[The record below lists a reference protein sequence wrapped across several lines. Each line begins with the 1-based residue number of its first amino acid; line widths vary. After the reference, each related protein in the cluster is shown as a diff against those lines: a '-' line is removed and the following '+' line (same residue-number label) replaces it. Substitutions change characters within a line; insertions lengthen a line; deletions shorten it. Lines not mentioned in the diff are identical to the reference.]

1 MIWIMLATLAVVFVV
16 GFRVLTSGARKAI
29 RRLSDRLN
37 IDVVPVESM
46 VDQMGKSAGDE
57 FLRYLHRPDES
68 HLQNAAQVLLIWQI
82 VIVDGSEQNLL
93 QWHRILQKAR
103 LAAPIT
109 DAQVRLALGFLRE
122 TEPEM
127 QDINAFQ
134 MRYNA
139 FFQPAEGVHWLHWNR
154 FVLSA
159 YRPRLTCRV
168 DKTFTPHP
176 VIFALFRF
184 DLNSSSSNTVKVAK
198 TLNASH
204 ISMLKWSAFP
214 LKHATGNTMSEFIAE
229 NRGADAITRPNWSA
243 VFSVAFCVAC
253 LIIVEFLPVSLL
265 TPMAQ
270 DLGISEGVAGQS
282 VTVTAFVAMFASL
295 FITQTIQATDRRYV
309 VILFA
314 VLLTLSCLL
323 VSFANS
329 FSLLL
334 IGRACLGL
342 ALGGFWA
349 MSASLTMRLVP
360 PRTVPK
366 ALSVIFGAVSIA
378 LVIAAP
384 LGSFLGELIGWRN
397 VFNAAAV
404 MGVLCIFWII
414 KSLPS
419 LPGEPSHQKQNTFRL
434 LQRPG
439 VMAGMIAIFMSFAGQ
454 FAFFTYIRPVYMN
467 LAGFGVDGL
476 TLVLLSFGIAS
487 FIGTSLSSFIL
498 KRSVKLA
505 LAGAPLILAVSA
517 LVLTL
522 WGSDKIV
529 ATGVA
534 IIWGLTF
541 ALVPVGWSTWI
552 TRSLADQAEKA
563 GSIQVAV
570 IQLANTCG
578 AAIGGYALDNI
589 GLTSPLMLSGTL
601 MLLTALL
608 VTAKVKMKKS

>member
-1 MIWIMLATLAVVFVV
+1 
-16 GFRVLTSGARKAI
+16 
-29 RRLSDRLN
+29 
-37 IDVVPVESM
+37 
-46 VDQMGKSAGDE
+46 
-57 FLRYLHRPDES
+57 
-68 HLQNAAQVLLIWQI
+68 
-82 VIVDGSEQNLL
+82 
-93 QWHRILQKAR
+93 
-103 LAAPIT
+103 
-109 DAQVRLALGFLRE
+109 
-122 TEPEM
+122 
-127 QDINAFQ
+127 
-134 MRYNA
+134 
-139 FFQPAEGVHWLHWNR
+139 
-154 FVLSA
+154 
-159 YRPRLTCRV
+159 
-168 DKTFTPHP
+168 
-176 VIFALFRF
+176 
-184 DLNSSSSNTVKVAK
+184 
-198 TLNASH
+198 
-204 ISMLKWSAFP
+204 
-214 LKHATGNTMSEFIAE
+214 MSEFIAE
-229 NRGADAITRPNWSA
+229 NRGANAITRPNWSA

-265 TPMAQ
+265 MPMAQ

-384 LGSFLGELIGWRN
+384 LG
-397 VFNAAAV
+397 
-404 MGVLCIFWII
+404 VLCIFWII

-487 FIGTSLSSFIL
+487 FVGTSLSSFIL

-505 LAGAPLILAVSA
+505 LAGAPFVLALSA

-522 WGSDKIV
+522 WGGDKIV

-541 ALVPVGWSTWI
+541 ALIPVGWSTWI

-578 AAIGGYALDNI
+578 AAIGGYVLDNI

>member
-1 MIWIMLATLAVVFVV
+1 
-16 GFRVLTSGARKAI
+16 
-29 RRLSDRLN
+29 
-37 IDVVPVESM
+37 
-46 VDQMGKSAGDE
+46 
-57 FLRYLHRPDES
+57 
-68 HLQNAAQVLLIWQI
+68 
-82 VIVDGSEQNLL
+82 
-93 QWHRILQKAR
+93 
-103 LAAPIT
+103 
-109 DAQVRLALGFLRE
+109 
-122 TEPEM
+122 
-127 QDINAFQ
+127 
-134 MRYNA
+134 
-139 FFQPAEGVHWLHWNR
+139 
-154 FVLSA
+154 
-159 YRPRLTCRV
+159 
-168 DKTFTPHP
+168 
-176 VIFALFRF
+176 
-184 DLNSSSSNTVKVAK
+184 
-198 TLNASH
+198 
-204 ISMLKWSAFP
+204 MLKWSAFP

-487 FIGTSLSSFIL
+487 FVGTSLSSFIL

-505 LAGAPLILAVSA
+505 LAGAPFVLALSA

-541 ALVPVGWSTWI
+541 ALIPVG
-552 TRSLADQAEKA
+552 
-563 GSIQVAV
+563 
-570 IQLANTCG
+570 
-578 AAIGGYALDNI
+578 
-589 GLTSPLMLSGTL
+589 
-601 MLLTALL
+601 
-608 VTAKVKMKKS
+608 

>member
-1 MIWIMLATLAVVFVV
+1 
-16 GFRVLTSGARKAI
+16 
-29 RRLSDRLN
+29 
-37 IDVVPVESM
+37 
-46 VDQMGKSAGDE
+46 
-57 FLRYLHRPDES
+57 
-68 HLQNAAQVLLIWQI
+68 
-82 VIVDGSEQNLL
+82 
-93 QWHRILQKAR
+93 
-103 LAAPIT
+103 
-109 DAQVRLALGFLRE
+109 
-122 TEPEM
+122 
-127 QDINAFQ
+127 
-134 MRYNA
+134 
-139 FFQPAEGVHWLHWNR
+139 
-154 FVLSA
+154 
-159 YRPRLTCRV
+159 
-168 DKTFTPHP
+168 
-176 VIFALFRF
+176 
-184 DLNSSSSNTVKVAK
+184 
-198 TLNASH
+198 
-204 ISMLKWSAFP
+204 MLKWSAFP

-229 NRGADAITRPNWSA
+229 NRGANAITRPNWSA

-265 TPMAQ
+265 MPMAQ

-384 LGSFLGELIGWRN
+384 LG
-397 VFNAAAV
+397 
-404 MGVLCIFWII
+404 VLCIFWII

-487 FIGTSLSSFIL
+487 FVGTSLSSFIL

-505 LAGAPLILAVSA
+505 LAGAPFVLALSA

-522 WGSDKIV
+522 WGGDKIV

-541 ALVPVGWSTWI
+541 ALIPVGWSTWI

-578 AAIGGYALDNI
+578 AAIGGYVLDNI

>member
-1 MIWIMLATLAVVFVV
+1 
-16 GFRVLTSGARKAI
+16 
-29 RRLSDRLN
+29 
-37 IDVVPVESM
+37 
-46 VDQMGKSAGDE
+46 
-57 FLRYLHRPDES
+57 
-68 HLQNAAQVLLIWQI
+68 
-82 VIVDGSEQNLL
+82 
-93 QWHRILQKAR
+93 
-103 LAAPIT
+103 
-109 DAQVRLALGFLRE
+109 
-122 TEPEM
+122 
-127 QDINAFQ
+127 
-134 MRYNA
+134 
-139 FFQPAEGVHWLHWNR
+139 
-154 FVLSA
+154 
-159 YRPRLTCRV
+159 
-168 DKTFTPHP
+168 
-176 VIFALFRF
+176 
-184 DLNSSSSNTVKVAK
+184 
-198 TLNASH
+198 
-204 ISMLKWSAFP
+204 MLKWSAFP

-366 ALSVIFGAVSIA
+366 ALSVIF
-378 LVIAAP
+378 
-384 LGSFLGELIGWRN
+384 
-397 VFNAAAV
+397 
-404 MGVLCIFWII
+404 
-414 KSLPS
+414 
-419 LPGEPSHQKQNTFRL
+419 
-434 LQRPG
+434 
-439 VMAGMIAIFMSFAGQ
+439 AGQ

-517 LVLTL
+517 LVLML

>member
-1 MIWIMLATLAVVFVV
+1 
-16 GFRVLTSGARKAI
+16 
-29 RRLSDRLN
+29 
-37 IDVVPVESM
+37 
-46 VDQMGKSAGDE
+46 
-57 FLRYLHRPDES
+57 
-68 HLQNAAQVLLIWQI
+68 
-82 VIVDGSEQNLL
+82 
-93 QWHRILQKAR
+93 
-103 LAAPIT
+103 
-109 DAQVRLALGFLRE
+109 
-122 TEPEM
+122 
-127 QDINAFQ
+127 
-134 MRYNA
+134 
-139 FFQPAEGVHWLHWNR
+139 
-154 FVLSA
+154 
-159 YRPRLTCRV
+159 
-168 DKTFTPHP
+168 
-176 VIFALFRF
+176 
-184 DLNSSSSNTVKVAK
+184 
-198 TLNASH
+198 
-204 ISMLKWSAFP
+204 MLKWSAFP

-349 MSASLTMRLVP
+349 MSGSLTMR
-360 PRTVPK
+360 
-366 ALSVIFGAVSIA
+366 